1 MLDLRFVREN
11 IPAVA
16 QMLKNRLMDPEI
28 MVNFEAVDRQR
39 RTVLAEIEEL
49 KALRNRANDQISER
63 KKEKKDARDLI
74 EEVRDVSAKIKD
86 MEPGLSDIETRERDY
101 LAAIPNMPD
110 ESVPIG
116 GETANRE
123 IRRWGRIPEFDF
135 EPKNH
140 WELGESL
147 GLMDFPRAA
156 KLAGSR
162 FVVLKGQGAALT
174 RALINFMVELHTKKH
189 GYTEIWPPALIN
201 SQSLYS
207 TGQLPKFADESFKL
221 ENSDLWLV
229 PTAEVPVTNLF
240 RDETLPAGLLPVSYA
255 AYTPCFRA
263 EAGAAGKDTRG
274 MIRMHQFDKV
284 ELVKFTRPEDSG
296 EALEQ
301 LTGHAEEVLKQLD
314 LSYRVVLLSSGDMGF
329 SSAKTY
335 DLEVWLPGPGLYRE
349 ISSCSCFTDFQA
361 RRAGIRF
368 KRSHTQKAEFVHTL
382 NGSGLAVGRTMVAIL
397 ENYQRPDGTVAVP
410 EVLRPYLGGTENL
423 TGL

>member
-11 IPAVA
+11 APIVA

-28 MVNFEAVDRQR
+28 IANFEAADRQR
-39 RTVLAEIEEL
+39 RTLLTEIEEM

-74 EEVRDVSAKIKD
+74 EEVRDVSAKIKSL
-86 MEPGLSDIETRERDY
+86 EPGLSDTEARERDY

-116 GETANRE
+116 DETANKE
-123 IRRWGRIPEFDF
+123 IRRWGRLPEFDF

-162 FVVLKGQGAALT
+162 FVVLKGPGAALT
-174 RALINFMVELHTKKH
+174 RALINFMVELHTRKH

-207 TGQLPKFADESFKL
+207 TGQLPKFAEESFKL
-221 ENSDLWLV
+221 ENRDLWLV

-240 RDETLPAGLLPVSYA
+240 RDETLSAGNLPVSYA

-284 ELVKFTRPEDSG
+284 ELVKFTRPEDSS

-301 LTGHAEEVLKQLD
+301 LTGHAEEVLKQLG

-368 KRSHTQKAEFVHTL
+368 KRSYTQKAEFVHTL
-382 NGSGLAVGRTMVAIL
+382 NGSGLAVGRTMVAVL
-397 ENYQRPDGTVAVP
+397 ENYQRPDGTVTVP
-410 EVLRPYLGGTENL
+410 EALRPYLGGTEIL